1 MSKARIGID
10 VGGTFTD
17 VFLFDETAETLVAFK
32 LPTNVSDPSVGILAA
47 AAATL
52 EQTGTGVEAVT

>member
-1 MSKARIGID
+1 M
-10 VGGTFTD
+10 GGTFTD